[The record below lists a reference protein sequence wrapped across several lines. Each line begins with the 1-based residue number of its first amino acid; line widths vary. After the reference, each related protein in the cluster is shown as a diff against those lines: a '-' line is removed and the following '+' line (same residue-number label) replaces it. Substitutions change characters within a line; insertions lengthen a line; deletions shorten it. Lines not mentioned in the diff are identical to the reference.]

1 MVSKK
6 RTRGIPDE
14 IQKAMIWIL
23 NQPRAPGQKPIRS
36 REMLKELLRSPE
48 MERLIE
54 DILVL
59 GPNTEAQEKKI
70 GRQLEKWGEPKN
82 HDPLDEV
89 FDWRR
94 LTDAGLGWEASD
106 VVLNLWA
113 YDQKLSVD
121 RERQTLEDNVNRPA
135 TMRKALWWWKVHC
148 ATGEFRENRLDLQNM
163 SRTHFVWQAAEVF
176 WLADWYESSLGI
188 SQDTSGNWA
197 ILAYKPWGNIVRRDA
212 YNSALDENR
221 ISPPLNVVYR
231 KDGNGNI
238 AAMELVPKD
247 GGVYRRKPPK
257 NFEEWKPSDAALW
270 VSADMQAAA

>member
-1 MVSKK
+1 MSKK

-23 NQPRAPGQKPIRS
+23 NQPRAPGHKPIRS
-36 REMLKELLRSPE
+36 REMLKELLRNPE

-59 GPNTEAQEKKI
+59 GPNKEAQEKKI
-70 GRQLEKWGEPKN
+70 GRQLEKWGGPKN

-94 LTDAGLGWEASD
+94 LIDAGLGWEASD
-106 VVLNLWA
+106 VVLDLWA

-121 RERQTLEDNVNRPA
+121 RENQTPGNSVNRPA

-148 ATGEFRENRLDLQNM
+148 ATGEFRENRIELQNM
-163 SRTHFVWQAAEVF
+163 TRTHFVWQAAEVF

-197 ILAYKPWGNIVRRDA
+197 VLAYKPWGSIVRRDA
-212 YNSALDENR
+212 YDRALDENQSVR
-221 ISPPLNVVYR
+221 H
-231 KDGNGNI
+231 
-238 AAMELVPKD
+238 
-247 GGVYRRKPPK
+247 
-257 NFEEWKPSDAALW
+257 
-270 VSADMQAAA
+270 

>member
-1 MVSKK
+1 MSKK

-23 NQPRAPGQKPIRS
+23 NQPRAPGHKPIRS
-36 REMLKELLRSPE
+36 REMLKELLRNPE

-59 GPNTEAQEKKI
+59 GPNKEAQEKKI
-70 GRQLEKWGEPKN
+70 GRQLEKWGGPKN

-94 LTDAGLGWEASD
+94 LIDAGLGWEASD
-106 VVLNLWA
+106 VVLDLWA

-121 RERQTLEDNVNRPA
+121 RENQTPGNSVNRPA

-148 ATGEFRENRLDLQNM
+148 ATGEFRENRIELQNM
-163 SRTHFVWQAAEVF
+163 TRTHFVWQAAEVF

-197 ILAYKPWGNIVRRDA
+197 VLAYKPWGSIVRRDA
-212 YNSALDENR
+212 YDRALDENR
-221 ISPPLNVVYR
+221 ISPSLNVVYR

-238 AAMELVPKD
+238 FAMELVPND
-247 GGVYRRKPPK
+247 DGVYRRKPPK
-257 NFEEWKPSDAALW
+257 NFEELEPSDAAQW
-270 VSADMQAAA
+270 VSDNVKSAA